1 MTIRKSLAALE
12 LSIVSQVIFS
22 PSLLVLPLIF
32 PRIVSLIVF
41 FFSFLSSSLSFY
53 YILSHFLSRCLS
65 FIFSHSLSLYH
76 ILSPSPPLQMK
87 TAVVTVLVALAAI
100 VCANEREERILAYY
114 STTSITHLTTT
125 TITGLQ
131 TCLSVS
137 STSCT
142 GRRKRALAAPL

>member
-1 MTIRKSLAALE
+1 
-12 LSIVSQVIFS
+12 
-22 PSLLVLPLIF
+22 
-32 PRIVSLIVF
+32 
-41 FFSFLSSSLSFY
+41 
-53 YILSHFLSRCLS
+53 
-65 FIFSHSLSLYH
+65 
-76 ILSPSPPLQMK
+76 MK

-142 GRRKRALAAPL
+142 GRRKRALAAPLKQFVEELSKTELEGSQSLDVEREKRDADKDARAFTFWSTVFTTFTLTSTSILDSTTVTVSAYCSAPGLTDSCF

>member
-12 LSIVSQVIFS
+12 LFIVSQVIFS

-41 FFSFLSSSLSFY
+41 FFLSLVVLSLS
-53 YILSHFLSRCLS
+53 I
-65 FIFSHSLSLYH
+65 IFSHTFFLAVSLLYSLILSLSIIFSL
-76 ILSPSPPLQMK
+76 LLPPLQMK